1 MQMWPSQ
8 VEEGFGWGQGGCD
21 GLVTLGETLEEEASR
36 QGLAPVCA
44 GGCLQPLKEP
54 RRRSGLVHLDG
65 QAGSER
71 ASQPVKVWSRG
82 EVSLLVFPRCGSF
95 RS

>member
-54 RRRSGLVHLDG
+54 RRRSWLIHLDG